1 MVKGPSRMKLIY
13 VFLDCLQTSLTG
25 ANPIFKYSNNIC
37 MGSRASHYSEW
48 AGEDFGS
55 DLAFVCWLGGDTVS
69 PDIFKYHTVYQIKIS

>member
-1 MVKGPSRMKLIY
+1 MLTLFLNTLTIFVWGAGPVTIWK
-13 VFLDCLQTSLTG
+13 
-25 ANPIFKYSNNIC
+25 
-37 MGSRASHYSEW
+37 W